1 MSDPASSSDS
11 ATSSWERLVS
21 LARRDGPRVDDFPVP
36 YGFATRI
43 VAAWQSERPENP
55 WIIREAFAWRGALVA
70 AAITLASVAMNYDLL
85 MGIWYGETALAGSLL
100 QTFAS
105 P

>member
-1 MSDPASSSDS
+1 MSAPASNPEPEP
-11 ATSSWERLVS
+11 WLRLAS
-21 LARRDGPRVDDFPVP
+21 LARRDAPEVDDFPVP

-70 AAITLASVAMNYDLL
+70 AAITLASVAINYDLL
-85 MGIWYGETALAGSLL
+85 LGIWYGETALAGSLL